1 MIKKI
6 FMGLGIL
13 FVVIMVI
20 GALSGGSKPT
30 KTGDNNQNT
39 QTVSNQDAQQTE
51 FKVGNVVKLG
61 ERELVVNS
69 SRRTTSL
76 GQFQQAKSGKEFV
89 VVNITIRNN
98 GKDEVSYNPF
108 DFKLQDSN
116 GAQESQTFGVLDD
129 ALNSGTLASG
139 GKVTGSI
146 PFEAPKG
153 DKGLKLLFQPSFWSK
168 DRIEVTL

>member
-13 FVVIMVI
+13 FVVIMVVS
-20 GALSGGSKPT
+20 ALSGGSKPT
-30 KTGDNNQNT
+30 KTGNNT
-39 QTVSNQDAQQTE
+39 PVTSNQETQQTE
-51 FKVGNVVKLG
+51 FVVGDVVKLG

-69 SRRTTSL
+69 AKRTTSL

-89 VVNITIRNN
+89 VVNVTIRNN

-153 DKGLKLLFQPSFWSK
+153 DKGLNLLFQPSFWSK
-168 DRIEVTL
+168 DRIIVTL